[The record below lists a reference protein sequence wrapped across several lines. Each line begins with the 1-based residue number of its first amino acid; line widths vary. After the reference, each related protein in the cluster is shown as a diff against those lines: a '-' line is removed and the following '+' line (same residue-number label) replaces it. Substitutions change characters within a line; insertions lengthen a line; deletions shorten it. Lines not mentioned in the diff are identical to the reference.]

1 MTATSDYRSALIETL
16 ANTEPAH
23 VERIATRGAARQA
36 HTKAI
41 VCRII
46 AALPCGC
53 WPIASAIVRR
63 IWPGMRDA

>member
-1 MTATSDYRSALIETL
+1 MSGDYRDLVIETL
-16 ANTEPAH
+16 ANAEPAH
-23 VERIATRGAARQA
+23 VERIATRRARRRA
-36 HTKAI
+36 RSKAI